1 MKILIILT
9 TYTKDSC
16 ETKGKKKKELR
27 QLFYNCHE
35 NSLASTD
42 FHFSFTKIKTKQKT
56 SKQVLKWTC

>member
-16 ETKGKKKKELR
+16 EIKGKKKKGELR
-27 QLFYNCHE
+27 QLFYNCHG
-35 NSLASTD
+35 NSLAITD
-42 FHFSFTKIKTKQKT
+42 FHFSFTKIKT